1 MFLTQYIFCHF
12 MYIITDF
19 SLEKYIEAAGETL
32 DDLTES
38 FKQKLYNDLGIS
50 SYLRDDQC
58 NISSEDFTP
67 HYQGWK
73 SGLYFMMTLVF
84 LVIWEIISV
93 IYLQIWHRTIRDGS
107 HFCYTNVIS
116 TKGKFVYILSFSS
129 KHHN

>member
-19 SLEKYIEAAGETL
+19 SLENYIEAAGETL

-84 LVIWEIISV
+84 LVI
-93 IYLQIWHRTIRDGS
+93 
-107 HFCYTNVIS
+107 
-116 TKGKFVYILSFSS
+116 
-129 KHHN
+129 

>member
-1 MFLTQYIFCHF
+1 

-58 NISSEDFTP
+58 NISSED
-67 HYQGWK
+67 HWILCQ
-73 SGLYFMMTLVF
+73 S
-84 LVIWEIISV
+84 ISCGDT
-93 IYLQIWHRTIRDGS
+93 YN
-107 HFCYTNVIS
+107 YTS
-116 TKGKFVYILSFSS
+116 Y
-129 KHHN
+129 

>member
-1 MFLTQYIFCHF
+1 MKTFVIFCDF

-19 SLEKYIEAAGETL
+19 SLEKYIEAAGERL

-73 SGLYFMMTLVF
+73 SGLYFMITLVF
-84 LVIWEIISV
+84 LVI
-93 IYLQIWHRTIRDGS
+93 
-107 HFCYTNVIS
+107 
-116 TKGKFVYILSFSS
+116 
-129 KHHN
+129 

>member
-1 MFLTQYIFCHF
+1 

-73 SGLYFMMTLVF
+73 SGLLHQCHIYKRIICLYFVF
-84 LVIWEIISV
+84 
-93 IYLQIWHRTIRDGS
+93 
-107 HFCYTNVIS
+107 
-116 TKGKFVYILSFSS
+116 
-129 KHHN
+129 